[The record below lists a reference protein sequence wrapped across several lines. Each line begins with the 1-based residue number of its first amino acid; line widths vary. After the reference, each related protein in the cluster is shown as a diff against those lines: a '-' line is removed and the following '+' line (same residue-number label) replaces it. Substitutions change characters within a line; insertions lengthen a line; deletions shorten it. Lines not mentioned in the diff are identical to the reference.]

1 MRFPQRAA
9 ALAACL
15 SLSAVATAE
24 DAGGPPI
31 VPATRSEM
39 KQVLEHSKQSQPR
52 LPLPPPS
59 ADEQGEAARNGGWGL
74 VNNARMRRLYLP
86 PELDSGFTRAPDPA
100 MTLDH
105 AFKTMFFWIVSRANN
120 CTYCMG
126 HQESKLSA
134 SGVEEDRIAALDGD
148 WSEFD
153 DAQRAAF
160 AFTRKLTYQPHA
172 IDDADLDRL
181 RPYYKEDQILEIIVT
196 VANNNA
202 MNRWTGSLAIPQ
214 EEHRVYLTPT
224 TAKYRALVSQVAPL
238 SAARSAEA
246 PSCARLADRPP
257 LESRAEVESALA
269 ACRARMPRIPPL
281 TEAEA
286 RAVLSDDATEG
297 PLPQWVRL
305 LARFPVAGK
314 ARIVGLRN
322 AETVGRLSPRLKA
335 QIAWIAARHDRAWY
349 CARCRHTT
357 PPGSGAFERRHFR
370 PERPLD
376 DRLAGRARGVRL
388 HPQADGRSGP
398 DRGCRRGGTAALL
411 CRCRGRRT
419 DPSRHPRR
427 LFRSAHRG
435 LRLAARRRHGSGKSF
450 PNTLT
455 ENDRERRG
463 SVLDEPFPR
472 ECGRETDFPKGPG
485 SARSPPR
492 PFRVPSAA
500 TVSSSPRDVFNYP
513 AQEVFFTFLLDSL
526 SRTGHLN
533 NASLIVWP

>member
-1 MRFPQRAA
+1 MRFSQRAA

-86 PELDSGFTRAPDPA
+86 PELDSGFTRVPDPA

-224 TAKYRALVSQVAPL
+224 AAKYRALVSQVAPL

-246 PSCARLADRPP
+246 PARARHADRPP
-257 LESRAEVESALA
+257 LESRAEVEKTLA
-269 ACRARMPRIPPL
+269 ACRTRAPRIPPL
-281 TEAEA
+281 AEAEA

-305 LARFPVAGK
+305 LTRFPVAGK

-349 CARCRHTT
+349 ALDVATRRLQELGLSIDDIFALSGPWTTASPAERAAFAFTRKLTVDPARIEDADVEELRHYYADAEVAELIHHVTLAAFFDRLTEACAL
-357 PPGSGAFERRHFR
+357 
-370 PERPLD
+370 PLD
-376 DRLAGRARGVRL
+376 GDTD
-388 HPQADGRSGP
+388 QE
-398 DRGCRRGGTAALL
+398 TASQT
-411 CRCRGRRT
+411 R
-419 DPSRHPRR
+419 
-427 LFRSAHRG
+427 
-435 LRLAARRRHGSGKSF
+435 
-450 PNTLT
+450 
-455 ENDRERRG
+455 
-463 SVLDEPFPR
+463 
-472 ECGRETDFPKGPG
+472 
-485 SARSPPR
+485 
-492 PFRVPSAA
+492 
-500 TVSSSPRDVFNYP
+500 
-513 AQEVFFTFLLDSL
+513 
-526 SRTGHLN
+526 
-533 NASLIVWP
+533 